1 MQSIPLKLI
10 LVYIYI
16 ILFSASNALCSQL
29 NNLRCPIEPTELATP
44 KFNSEYNGDIIYF
57 CCSECVSLFEESPEI
72 YSKSIQEIKSNKNLE
87 TEKTFIQKTIDT
99 TWNLFFQFPGSFSA
113 ILILF
118 ICLILKKFS
127 FAKWVLKNSWK
138 SILIIALMFDLFYT
152 HLIHKESSKI
162 NSLVEE
168 LHSTTFLEYGEPLIP
183 SISKLPASIKK
194 TYYRGNDERNPG
206 LYNGGN
212 YRTAEFTIDLCNS
225 SNDTIGY
232 DSVVNYNNLF
242 LRVTISKTPNTSHH
256 FWSKKKMSNIYV
268 TANSEKFHWSKN
280 RLSDATNLYKIDSK
294 NEWQFKYP
302 LKSFSVGN
310 ENKLIKGI
318 IYLCEKRYNQN
329 NSLIG
334 GRFHYAFQFDLKI
347 ISNEISNTSDLWMG
361 PLYRK
366 RSLRIWE
373 IPESEWL
380 STDPIPI
387 NQMNDINKDPILIGI
402 DEKD

>member
-1 MQSIPLKLI
+1 MQFIPIKLI
-10 LVYIYI
+10 FIYFCI
-16 ILFSASNALCSQL
+16 ILFSASKALGSQL
-29 NNLRCPIEPTELATP
+29 NNLRCPIEPTELATQ
-44 KFNSEYNGDIIYF
+44 KYKSEYNGDIIYF

-72 YSKSIQEIKSNKNLE
+72 YSKSIQEIKSNKISE
-87 TEKTFIQKTIDT
+87 TEKTFIQKIIDT
-99 TWNLFFQFPGSFSA
+99 TWNLFFQFPGSFLA

-118 ICLILKKFS
+118 IYLIFKKFPLT
-127 FAKWVLKNSWK
+127 KWVPKKSWNP
-138 SILIIALMFDLFYT
+138 ILIIALMFDLFYT
-152 HLIHKESSKI
+152 HLIHKESSKT
-162 NSLVEE
+162 NSLIEE
-168 LHSTTFLEYGEPLIP
+168 VHSTTFLEYGEPLIP

-212 YRTAEFTIDLCNS
+212 YRTAQFTIDLCNS

-232 DSVVNYNNLF
+232 DSLVDYKNLF
-242 LRVTISKTPNTSHH
+242 LRVTISKTPNTSNH
-256 FWSKKKMSNIYV
+256 FWSKKKMDTIYV

-280 RLSDATNLYKIDSK
+280 RLHDATNLYKIDSK

-302 LKSFSVGN
+302 LQSFSVGN
-310 ENKLIKGI
+310 QNRLIKGI

-387 NQMNDINKDPILIGI
+387 NQMNDRNKDPILIGI
-402 DEKD
+402 DEKE

>member
-29 NNLRCPIEPTELATP
+29 NNLRCPVEPTELATP

-87 TEKTFIQKTIDT
+87 TEKTFIQKIIDT
-99 TWNLFFQFPGSFSA
+99 TWNLFFQFPGSFLA

-118 ICLILKKFS
+118 ICLILKKFP

-152 HLIHKESSKI
+152 HLIHKESSKT

-242 LRVTISKTPNTSHH
+242 LRVTISKTPNTSNH